1 MPNTKCT
8 HRCSVCSTFMN
19 DRGHRDLYEL
29 KVLRKS
35 FNIFVVQS
43 HQFGHVSLIWARAN
57 LTIFRIGRNKIFQSL
72 FRVLNILFCQWRVP
86 SLFINLVSFSPDVK
100 YGSERK
106 MGKLKEQVNNSQ
118 MTEITGSSFVL
129 LKLRLCLSHPSR
141 YLLILQVQRVEHL

>member
-86 SLFINLVSFSPDVK
+86 SLFIRHNLFGSLRIRSALGVSTI
-100 YGSERK
+100 R
-106 MGKLKEQVNNSQ
+106 
-118 MTEITGSSFVL
+118 L
-129 LKLRLCLSHPSR
+129 LFLDIKFELWV
-141 YLLILQVQRVEHL
+141 ILPFMSMMRGT